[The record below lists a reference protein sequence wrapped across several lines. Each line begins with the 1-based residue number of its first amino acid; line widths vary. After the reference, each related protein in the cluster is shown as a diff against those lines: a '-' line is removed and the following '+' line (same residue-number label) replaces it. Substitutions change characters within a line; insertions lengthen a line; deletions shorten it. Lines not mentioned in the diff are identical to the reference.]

1 MSRAEFVNKV
11 LALYLTADGTPSRV
25 SRSDRLLAGSL
36 CDQGFTVDQLETAFT
51 LTEARRRFRD
61 PEYPALSPIR
71 SLHYFV
77 PVLEEVKSTSIP
89 DEYVRYLRYKLSRCG
104 G

>member
-36 CDQGFTVDQLETAFT
+36 YDQGFTVDQLETAFT
-51 LTEARRRFRD
+51 LNAARRCFRD
-61 PEYPALSPIR
+61 PEYLALSPIR

-77 PVLEEVKSTSIP
+77 PVMEEVKSTSIP
-89 DEYVRYLRYKLSRCG
+89 DEYVRYLRYKVPWLG
-104 G
+104 K

>member
-1 MSRAEFVNKV
+1 MTRVEFVNKV
-11 LALYLTADGTPSRV
+11 LALYLTADGTPGRV

-36 CDQGFTVDQLETAFT
+36 YDQGITVDQLEMAFT
-51 LTEARRRFRD
+51 LTAARRRFRD
-61 PEYPALSPIR
+61 PEYPALSTIR

-89 DEYVRYLRYKLSRCG
+89 DEYVRYLRYKLSRLG